1 MGPPLRCSM
10 TQVLAVSASL
20 LAATFLIPQIVRL
33 VRTGDTSGV
42 SLTWAV
48 FGVITNLSWVW
59 YLTSE
64 RLWTAALAPALAV
77 GTYAI
82 LALSLASRG
91 AILRWG
97 WCLVYS
103 TVLLAGALA
112 GNAVLGSLLVVTP
125 AVQLIPE
132 LTTVYLH
139 RRPRGVAEATW
150 WLCAA
155 EAACWG
161 TYGHLVGDG
170 ALVGYGIVTSVGS
183 LLIVA
188 RTRSTRGAA
197 QGRDASPTVP
207 QWYFPLGA

>member
-1 MGPPLRCSM
+1 M
-10 TQVLAVSASL
+10 TEVLAVSASF
-20 LAATFLIPQIVRL
+20 LAATFLIPQIMRL

-59 YLTSE
+59 YLASE

-97 WCLVYS
+97 WCLTYS
-103 TVLLAGALA
+103 TVLLTAALA
-112 GNAVLGSLLVVTP
+112 GNAVLGSLLAVTP

-132 LTTVYLH
+132 LTAVYLH
-139 RRPRGVAEATW
+139 WRPSGVAEATW

-155 EAACWG
+155 EAVCWG
-161 TYGHLVGDG
+161 TYGQLVGDG

-188 RTRSTRGAA
+188 RSRSTRRGT
-197 QGRDASPTVP
+197 QRREPSSSVP
-207 QWYFPLGA
+207 PWHFPLGV